1 MSNQQIMGKKIQRIR
16 KDLRMTQEEVAERI
30 GISST
35 YMGFIEQGRY
45 APSIQILEKIAKVLR
60 VKTSELIPF

>member
-1 MSNQQIMGKKIQRIR
+1 MGKKIQRIR
-16 KDLRMTQEEVAERI
+16 KDLRMTQEDVAERV

-45 APSIQILEKIAKVLR
+45 MPSLEVLEKIAKVLK
-60 VKTSELIPF
+60 VKSSELLPF